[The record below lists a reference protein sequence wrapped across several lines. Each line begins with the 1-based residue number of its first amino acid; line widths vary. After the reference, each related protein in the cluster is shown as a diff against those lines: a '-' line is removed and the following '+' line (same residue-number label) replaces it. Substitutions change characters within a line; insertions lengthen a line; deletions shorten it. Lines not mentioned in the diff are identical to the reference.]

1 MGFDKIAEAV
11 TALNEA
17 GLRAQR
23 GYPAGKMP
31 AITGPVAAVNVE
43 SITPA
48 QTKLAVRVFSATDGL
63 NCEDAAQTA
72 VQALSGIG
80 ASCAVAGCCWDTRAG
95 VFFCLVEALW
105 HERAACTVTVDS
117 KDLPYALDVTAKK
130 QISRV
135 QVTDPE
141 TEAVTE
147 ECRDLGWSITIR
159 ELLPPEYLPETEEK
173 GEFTLYIF
181 RAGGRERYEKCQWVQ
196 ILLENVPGGIQ
207 RTRVARTW
215 NGRSLFAE

>member
-31 AITGPVAAVNVE
+31 AITDAVAAVNVE
-43 SITPA
+43 SVTPE
-48 QTKLAVRVFSATDGL
+48 QTKLAVQVFSATDGPG
-63 NCEDAAQTA
+63 CEDAAKTA
-72 VQALSGIG
+72 MQALSGIE
-80 ASCAVAGCCWDTRAG
+80 ASCTVAGCQWDSRAG
-95 VFFCLVEALW
+95 VFSCLVTASW
-105 HERAACTVTVDS
+105 RERVACTVTVDG
-117 KDLPYALDVTAKK
+117 KDVPYAVDVTAKK

-159 ELLPPEYLPETEEK
+159 ELLPPDYLPETEEK

-181 RAGGRERYEKCQWVQ
+181 REGGRERYEKCQWIQ
-196 ILLENVPGGIQ
+196 ILLENVPGGIR

-215 NGRSLFAE
+215 DGRSLFVE